1 MTASLLTAVVGTRG
15 QTRVAL
21 TADHLL
27 AVVLLGESSQGGLD
41 HTTSHLEEHLKGGLS
56 SNGVGT
62 DGLRVLELLAG
73 EHQALVLVVD
83 VLLLLEHLLHVLHG
97 LRGLDIKRDGI
108 SLHRGENP
116 IAPQSGLFSI
126 PGSRTYSNGLDK
138 DLHTVTKDV
147 RMSLYARTTRS
158 LEVKRPVVSPDN
170 LPFCELYSWDTMNIE
185 VGCGL

>member
-56 SNGVGT
+56 GNGVGT

-108 SLHRGENP
+108 SLHRGENQLP
-116 IAPQSGLFSI
+116 LKAASFQSQEAELTVTVLTKI
-126 PGSRTYSNGLDK
+126 CILLLRTYECHFMQEPHDRLK
-138 DLHTVTKDV
+138 
-147 RMSLYARTTRS
+147 
-158 LEVKRPVVSPDN
+158 
-170 LPFCELYSWDTMNIE
+170 
-185 VGCGL
+185 